1 VGGLTL
7 AVGYRGVVVDL
18 REVVPRADL
27 EPAQK
32 EHPDDPEWWVSHE
45 TIYQTIYV
53 QPNGDL
59 RTQMV

>member
-1 VGGLTL
+1 MWLLTYEKWSPEQISNRL
-7 AVGYRGVVVDL
+7 K
-18 REVVPRADL
+18 
-27 EPAQK
+27 K